1 MKKWLRAGIYL
12 IAFLLF
18 YWAII
23 PKYRHKLIYSKDK
36 AKIITATT
44 YPNNILVRNST
55 YFTPGVNKK
64 NKIPDV
70 FVNPDYTSD
79 NDWVIYVTF
88 HSKGVFFLG
97 HATVKNIS
105 DTFFYLPSSFTEY
118 RQSLKIDSL
127 KSTFR
132 NSEDTTLIWTD
143 FE

>member
-1 MKKWLRAGIYL
+1 MELDFWRCSFVLSNQLNFKTI
-12 IAFLLF
+12 
-18 YWAII
+18 
-23 PKYRHKLIYSKDK
+23 
-36 AKIITATT
+36 
-44 YPNNILVRNST
+44 
-55 YFTPGVNKK
+55 K